1 MFETRSSPSARTP
14 ATLNPLRTDAPK
26 AARQL
31 NENVSPH
38 ISRMVLLRILGILT
52 ALLFVA
58 MVIHAAPLY
67 PSIPT
72 IHFTFSEAS
81 FNAVLAQWQPTGVAR
96 FKRHFAFDFPFLVS
110 YGFFGYLLCKHT
122 SLTLGLSTRVKSL
135 LTWAL
140 PFAAA
145 MDAVENLLHL
155 TFIYAGKGIPAA
167 FYFVAG
173 IVATFKWAVIVAFVI
188 GAGYTRVRNA
198 G

>member
-1 MFETRSSPSARTP
+1 M
-14 ATLNPLRTDAPK
+14 RTDAPK

-38 ISRMVLLRILGILT
+38 MSRMVLLRILGILT

-58 MVIHAAPLY
+58 MVIHAAPLN

-96 FKRHFAFDFPFLVS
+96 FKRHFTFDFPFLVS

-122 SLTLGLSTRVKSL
+122 SLTSGLSTSVKSL

-140 PFAAA
+140 PFAAV

-173 IVATFKWAVIVAFVI
+173 IAATFKWAVIVAFVI
-188 GAGYTRVRNA
+188 GAGYIRIRNA

>member
-1 MFETRSSPSARTP
+1 MGIT
-14 ATLNPLRTDAPK
+14 
-26 AARQL
+26 
-31 NENVSPH
+31 VSPQVPR
-38 ISRMVLLRILGILT
+38 IVLLRILGIFT

-58 MVIHAAPLY
+58 MVLHAAPLT

-96 FKRHFAFDFPFLVS
+96 FKRHFTFDFPFLVS

-122 SLTLGLSTRVKSL
+122 SLTSGLSTSVKSL

-140 PFAAA
+140 PFAAV

-173 IVATFKWAVIVAFVI
+173 IAATFKWAVIVAFVI
-188 GAGYTRVRNA
+188 GAGYTRIRNA

>member
-1 MFETRSSPSARTP
+1 MGIT
-14 ATLNPLRTDAPK
+14 
-26 AARQL
+26 
-31 NENVSPH
+31 VSPQVPR
-38 ISRMVLLRILGILT
+38 IVLLRILGIFT

-58 MVIHAAPLY
+58 MVLHTAPLT
-67 PSIPT
+67 PGIPT

-122 SLTLGLSTRVKSL
+122 SLTSGVSTSVKSL

-140 PFAAA
+140 PFAAV

-173 IVATFKWAVIVAFVI
+173 IAATFKWAVIVAFVI
-188 GAGYTRVRNA
+188 GAGYIRIRNA